1 MICFVAFIVL
11 TAVVAI
17 TVQSRMEEEPLLAY
31 LVESG
36 VINLE
41 MVYSSCSYF

>member
-1 MICFVAFIVL
+1 MFCFVAFIVL
-11 TAVVAI
+11 SSMVVI
-17 TVQSRMEEEPLLAY
+17 SVQSRMEEEPLLAY

-41 MVYSSCSYF
+41 MVNSFCS